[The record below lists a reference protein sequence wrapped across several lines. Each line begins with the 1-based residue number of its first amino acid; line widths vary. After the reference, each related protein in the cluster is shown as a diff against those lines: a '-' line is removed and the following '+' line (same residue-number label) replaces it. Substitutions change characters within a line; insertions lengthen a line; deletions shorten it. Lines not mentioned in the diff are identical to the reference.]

1 MTPRTYDNFMQ
12 GKAASIDGRRKS
24 EEEGTSEAQQTMGML
39 QVANLS
45 RI

>member
-24 EEEGTSEAQQTMGML
+24 DEEGTFEAEQTMAML
-39 QVANLS
+39 QVQNLS